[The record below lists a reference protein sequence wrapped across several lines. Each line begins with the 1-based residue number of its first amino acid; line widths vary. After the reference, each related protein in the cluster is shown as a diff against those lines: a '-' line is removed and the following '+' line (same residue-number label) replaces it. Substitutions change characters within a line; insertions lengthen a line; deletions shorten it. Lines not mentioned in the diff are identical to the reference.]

1 MKKKKVP
8 RLKTD
13 KAAEAFLAQDLSE
26 LDCPQFKPARFEF
39 RKVDRNPTTSR
50 RP

>member
-13 KAAEAFLAQDLSE
+13 KQAEAFLTQDLSE
-26 LDCPQFKPARFEF
+26 LDYSQFKPARFEF
-39 RKVDRNPTTSR
+39 EKVDRNPTTSR